1 MLYHAEACLIYL
13 FVFVYTII
21 LLLYF
26 VIVYISFIVVIIV
39 IVYISFIVVIIVI
52 VYISF
57 IVVIIVKGDT
67 KLGHQYRS
75 HEVVMVYIA
84 EDVMDYTGFTT
95 LLIGWNFHPIRRT
108 WQTWGYTNVT

>member
-1 MLYHAEACLIYL
+1 M
-13 FVFVYTII
+13 II
-21 LLLYF
+21 LLLLYL
-26 VIVYISFIVVIIV
+26 
-39 IVYISFIVVIIVI
+39 VI

-75 HEVVMVYIA
+75 HEVIMVYIA

-95 LLIGWNFHPIRRT
+95 NARYIDIRMWLRMIEKVLVLT
-108 WQTWGYTNVT
+108 YHLCKMQ